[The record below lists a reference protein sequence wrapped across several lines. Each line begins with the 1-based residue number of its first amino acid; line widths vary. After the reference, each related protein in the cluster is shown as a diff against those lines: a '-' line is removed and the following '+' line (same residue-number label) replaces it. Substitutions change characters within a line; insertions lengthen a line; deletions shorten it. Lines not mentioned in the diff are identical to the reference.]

1 MFKQLSIN
9 VWIYVPTN
17 VLQSSLR
24 EACTSWVDM
33 LTNHSIDLKFQYCV

>member
-17 VLQSSLR
+17 VLQSSLSGNTEVSSQSKLFTKSKIFR
-24 EACTSWVDM
+24 
-33 LTNHSIDLKFQYCV
+33 